1 MPWTEAALLFGRGM
15 RAGIDRR
22 EQKKQLVSLE
32 RDSLRRAR
40 AAAGIEETTET
51 RRQEREREKL
61 ADQYDGFDMRV
72 RQAGTLFDRRGG
84 RVVEE
89 RQSLESEVILPA

>member
-1 MPWTEAALLFGRGM
+1 MFGRGM

-32 RDSLRRAR
+32 RDSLRRSR

-72 RQAGTLFDRRGG
+72 RGDICDWYCIFVTRGLRTLSVCG
-84 RVVEE
+84 
-89 RQSLESEVILPA
+89 LPT